1 MNIIRATHQ
10 LATEMSA
17 LARYSLAKGFKE
29 NALDY
34 YKQAYRWERKA
45 AFMTTSTDEDKD
57 AHFIL
62 LRSAAALAYKAQLY
76 SESEKLIEICRSENP
91 PVFILEELDT
101 LNKLLQIAQKTTIS
115 TKEIHINLEGILTKI
130 NTDENE
136 ITLKNS
142 LQAKN
147 FSVIVPRHL
156 LLEIARQ
163 FLLNN
168 VKVEARQTATGI
180 FILENISAAA

>member
-1 MNIIRATHQ
+1 MNIVRATHQ
-10 LATEMSA
+10 LATEMSV
-17 LARYSLAKGFKE
+17 LARYSLAKGFHE

-34 YKQAYRWERKA
+34 YKQAFRWERKA
-45 AFMTTSTDEDKD
+45 ALMTKSTDKDKD

-76 SESEKLIEICRSENP
+76 AESEKLIAICRSENP
-91 PVFILEELDT
+91 PKFILEELDT
-101 LNKLLQIAQKTTIS
+101 LHQLLLTTQQS
-115 TKEIHINLEGILTKI
+115 TKITEEIHINLEGILTRI

-156 LLEIARQ
+156 LLDIAKQ

-168 VKVEARQTATGI
+168 VKIKARQTATGI